1 MSNLHTVKIQEIY
14 DRLSGY
20 TTWQIIAESAQR
32 QPHKIALVQG
42 ERRLSYAELARD
54 GEALSTAL
62 AEAGLNKG
70 DHVAMYMKNC
80 IEFVE
85 LFYALQRLG
94 VVVAWLNPSYR
105 EAEARF
111 ILQNSRAR
119 AVFIFE
125 KWQGCDYL
133 EVVRS
138 LKPELLNL
146 ELVVVAGRDA
156 DLDAGDPH
164 WLRRFE
170 DLAPAGTIIPPA
182 VLKPDHLS
190 MLIYTSGTTGK
201 PKGAMLSQS
210 QVVRAG
216 FSYSRGTDATEDDI
230 FLAFLPMAHSYGCGA
245 LLVQPLLLGATLVI
259 MEAFSPREAFRLI
272 QQERVTIQLAAPAHY
287 IMELNDPQRGEYDL
301 SSLRAGLIAGQIAPA
316 GLISRVQEEMGIY
329 ISSFL
334 GASEVGP
341 GLSIILPYGT
351 DLATRERFIGYPVY
365 GTQTRIVDPE
375 TGEDRPSGE
384 PGELLLSGWHV
395 MSGYWDNPA
404 ETVHQLRNGW
414 LSTGDLVAREG
425 NGPIRILGR
434 MKECIN
440 RGGFKMIPSELEGL
454 IVKHPSISEACVVG
468 TPNPVL
474 GESICV
480 CVKTSPGSPDLSL
493 ADLRAF
499 MSGKVA
505 SYKLPD
511 ELLVL
516 PDFPRLGGGLKIN
529 RFGAGG
535 LMELARNA
543 TTKEVYRK

>member
-1 MSNLHTVKIQEIY
+1 MNASKVQEIY

-20 TTWQIIAESAQR
+20 TVWQIIAESLQR
-32 QPHKIALVQG
+32 LPDKIALVQG
-42 ERRLSYAELARD
+42 GRRLTYAELAKDVER
-54 GEALSTAL
+54 LSTAL
-62 AEAGLNKG
+62 TEAGLKKG
-70 DHVAMYMKNC
+70 DHVAMYMKNS

-105 EAEARF
+105 ESEARF
-111 ILQNSRAR
+111 ILQNSGAR

-125 KWQGCDYL
+125 KWQGFDYL
-133 EVVRS
+133 EMIS
-138 LKPELLNL
+138 TLKPELPKL
-146 ELVVVAGRDA
+146 ELVVVAGREANA
-156 DLDAGDPH
+156 DGGLKG
-164 WLRRFE
+164 LRRFE
-170 DLAPAGTIIPPA
+170 ELTPAGTTVPLPA
-182 VLKPDHLS
+182 LKPSDLS

-216 FSYSRGTDATEDDI
+216 FSYSLGTDATEDDI
-230 FLAFLPMAHSYGCGA
+230 FLGFLPMGHSYGCGA

-259 MEAFSPREAFRLI
+259 MEAFNPKEAFRLI
-272 QQERVTIQLAAPAHY
+272 QEEKVTIQLAAPAHY

-301 SSLRAGLIAGQIAPA
+301 SSVRAGLIAGQIAPE
-316 GLISRVQEEMGIY
+316 GLISRVHEEMGIY

-341 GLSIILPYGT
+341 GLSIILPCGT
-351 DLATRERFIGYPVY
+351 DLATRERYIGYPIY
-365 GTQTRIVDPE
+365 DTKIRIIDPE
-375 TGEDRPSGE
+375 TGEDRQSGE

-395 MSGYWDNPA
+395 MGGYWNNPG
-404 ETVHQLRNGW
+404 ETANQLKNGW
-414 LSTGDLVAREG
+414 LYTGDLVVREG
-425 NGPIRILGR
+425 NGPVQILGR
-434 MKECIN
+434 IKECIN

-454 IVKHPSISEACVVG
+454 IVKHPSVSEACVVG

-480 CVKTSPGSPDLSL
+480 CVKTNAGASKLTL

-499 MSGKVA
+499 IGGKIA
-505 SYKLPD
+505 PYKLPD

-535 LMELARNA
+535 VIELAK
-543 TTKEVYRK
+543 TSTEKEFYRR

>member
-1 MSNLHTVKIQEIY
+1 MNPSKVQEIY

-20 TTWQIIAESAQR
+20 TTWQVIAESSR
-32 QPHKIALVQG
+32 RLPDKIALVQG
-42 ERRLSYAELARD
+42 ERRLTYAELSKD
-54 GEALSTAL
+54 VEALSTAL
-62 AEAGLNKG
+62 AEAGLKKG

-94 VVVAWLNPSYR
+94 IVVAWLNPSYR
-105 EAEARF
+105 ESEARF
-111 ILQNSRAR
+111 ILQNSGAR

-133 EVVRS
+133 EIISTLR
-138 LKPELLNL
+138 PELPKL
-146 ELVVVAGRDA
+146 ELVVVAGREA
-156 DLDAGDPH
+156 NAGAGLGG
-164 WLRRFE
+164 LRRFE
-170 DLAPAGTIIPPA
+170 ELTAAGTIAPPA
-182 VLKPDHLS
+182 ALKPDALS

-216 FSYSRGTDATEDDI
+216 FSYSLGTDATEDDI

-259 MEAFSPREAFRLI
+259 MEAFSPQEAFRLI
-272 QQERVTIQLAAPAHY
+272 QEEKVTIQLAAPAHY
-287 IMELNDPQRGEYDL
+287 IMELNNPKRGEYDL
-301 SSLRAGLIAGQIAPA
+301 SSVRAGLIAGQIAPES
-316 GLISRVQEEMGIY
+316 LISRVQEEMGIY

-351 DLATRERFIGYPVY
+351 DLATRERYIGYPIY
-365 GTQTRIVDPE
+365 GTKIRIIDPE
-375 TGEDRPSGE
+375 TGEDRQSGE

-395 MSGYWDNPA
+395 MSGYWDNPG
-404 ETVHQLRNGW
+404 ETANQLKNGW
-414 LSTGDLVAREG
+414 LHTGDLVTRDG
-425 NGPIRILGR
+425 DGPVQILGR
-434 MKECIN
+434 IKECIN
-440 RGGFKMIPSELEGL
+440 RGGFKMIPSELEGM
-454 IVKHPSISEACVVG
+454 IVKHPCVSEACVVG

-480 CVKTSPGSPDLSL
+480 CVKTNAGSPDVTL

-505 SYKLPD
+505 PYKLPD

-535 LMELARNA
+535 LIELAKTSTA
-543 TTKEVYRK
+543 KEVYRK